1 MIVKIGGCLIML
13 AIAAVVIW
21 LLFLVSPVLLPIA
34 FWPLW
39 LGLKTMNSV

>member
-34 FWPLW
+34 FAILAIVAWV
-39 LGLKTMNSV
+39 KNNE